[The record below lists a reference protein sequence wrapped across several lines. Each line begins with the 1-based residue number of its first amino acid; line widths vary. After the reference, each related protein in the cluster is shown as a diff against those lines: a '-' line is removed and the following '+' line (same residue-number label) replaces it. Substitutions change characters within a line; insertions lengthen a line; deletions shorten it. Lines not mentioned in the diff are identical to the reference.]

1 MLNDFDF
8 CSYTHFVFGRDSER
22 KAGEMIAKDGGIPF
36 LLFTAPE
43 STSMQTVCSIM

>member
-22 KAGEMIAKDGGIPF
+22 KAGEMIAKDGGHTVLIIHG
-36 LLFTAPE
+36 PE